1 MSNQQVS
8 MKNYQKETTRKFS
21 VQDKATVPKKK
32 NHLILVSSSASS
44 LLQPCVQP
52 ENASISIS

>member
-1 MSNQQVS
+1 MSNHQVF
-8 MKNYQKETTRKFS
+8 MKNYQKEITSKIS
-21 VQDKATVPKKK
+21 VQDKVTTPKK